1 MCLKRYAAECRSN
14 GRPGAA
20 KSRDS
25 ITYENGLKRQHDWCG
40 VSGARSLD
48 LSFCK
53 RRRSSSQNVGGQNKC
68 ALERPSASGVG
79 EVGRKSEWRVWG
91 VWMCVKPSSFDSRL
105 VERKSEISRPAAAY
119 TS

>member
-1 MCLKRYAAECRSN
+1 MVRNPILHKTISSNLFRSTSTTYLK
-14 GRPGAA
+14 GA
-20 KSRDS
+20 D
-25 ITYENGLKRQHDWCG
+25 G
-40 VSGARSLD
+40 
-48 LSFCK
+48 
-53 RRRSSSQNVGGQNKC
+53 C